1 MVSTTV
7 TAPVPVTPEERR
19 QIVDGAVNQF
29 IAGGWRVESRS
40 EFQAVFVKG
49 HRTNNTLHLIL
60 SIVTVG
66 LWIPV
71 WILLAILGGE
81 KRQIV
86 SVDEYGK
93 RRGQ

>member
-1 MVSTTV
+1 MTTAASA
-7 TAPVPVTPEERR
+7 TPVGVEQRR
-19 QIVDGAVNQF
+19 QLMDTAVNEF
-29 IAGGWRVESRS
+29 VSAGWRVESRS
-40 EFQAVFVKG
+40 EFQGVFVKG

-60 SIVTVG
+60 SIITAG
-66 LWIPV
+66 LWIPI
-71 WILLAILGGE
+71 WILLAVLGGE